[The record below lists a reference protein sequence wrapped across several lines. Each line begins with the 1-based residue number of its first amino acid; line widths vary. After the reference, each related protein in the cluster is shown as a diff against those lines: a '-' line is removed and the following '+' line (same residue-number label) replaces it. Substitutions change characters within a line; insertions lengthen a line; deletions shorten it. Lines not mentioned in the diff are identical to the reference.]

1 MSNVWK
7 IRLGRQAELDYV
19 EILSWTTKHFSKV
32 QAQTYSETI
41 SQAIQALTDG
51 PEILDSKRRDEIELG
66 IRTLHVARLGRK
78 GRHFIVFQVDGAQTI
93 NVLRLLHESMD
104 LPRHLPKANDF
115 PN

>member
-1 MSNVWK
+1 MSKVWK

-41 SQAIQALTDG
+41 TQAIQALTDG

-66 IRTLHVARLGRK
+66 IRTLHVARLERK
-78 GRHFIVFQVDGAQTI
+78 GRHIVVFRVDGVQTI
-93 NVLRLLHESMD
+93 DVLRLLHETMD
-104 LPRHLPKANDF
+104 LPRHLPNTHL
-115 PN
+115 

>member
-1 MSNVWK
+1 MSKVWK

-32 QAQTYSETI
+32 QAQTCSETI
-41 SQAIQALTDG
+41 TQAIQALTDG

-78 GRHFIVFQVDGAQTI
+78 GRHIVVFRVDGVQTI
-93 NVLRLLHESMD
+93 DVLRLLHETMD
-104 LPRHLPKANDF
+104 LSRHLPNTHL
-115 PN
+115 

>member
-1 MSNVWK
+1 MSKVWK

-41 SQAIQALTDG
+41 TQAIQALTDG
-51 PEILDSKRRDEIELG
+51 PEILGSKRRDEIELG

-78 GRHFIVFQVDGAQTI
+78 GRHIVVFRVGRTQTI
-93 NVLRLLHESMD
+93 DVLRLLHESMD
-104 LPRHLPKANDF
+104 LPRHLPKGDGV
-115 PN
+115 